1 MSLPT
6 INRLM
11 KNTPTMSSRA
21 FTAVRLPITGSNST
35 DRAYPES
42 KRLTRRVA
50 AELKSSHLRSETMAN
65 QAANRVMEPPGANRR
80 MRIARPGISVRD
92 HCLNVGCAASAW

>member
-1 MSLPT
+1 
-6 INRLM
+6 
-11 KNTPTMSSRA
+11 
-21 FTAVRLPITGSNST
+21 
-35 DRAYPES
+35 
-42 KRLTRRVA
+42 
-50 AELKSSHLRSETMAN
+50 MAN